1 MRAHFDQH
9 RGRRKVFRLGLT
21 VLLAALLPA
30 LAMAHGPSRKK
41 EIATLEVDAPAEK
54 AWAILSN
61 YADMSW
67 HPDIAKTE
75 MTGEIKP
82 DVAKRVLTFKNGAI
96 VEDGLLRYEPE
107 QKLISFMTTKVDLK
121 TLPVDGFKSQ
131 FEVKEEGGKTVITW
145 LAAFY
150 RGYPNNDPPPELS
163 DEAAIKAVTAFQ
175 KRGLDA
181 LKAKLE
187 AGG

>member
-1 MRAHFDQH
+1 MKPA
-9 RGRRKVFRLGLT
+9 VI
-21 VLLAALLPA
+21 LAAILTLVMGA
-30 LAMAHGPSRKK
+30 TAFAHGPSRKK
-41 EIATLEVDAPAEK
+41 EISTIEINAPADK
-54 AWAILSN
+54 VWAVVSN

-75 MTGEIKP
+75 MTGEMKP
-82 DVAKRVLTFKNGAI
+82 DVAKRVLTFKNGA
-96 VEDGLLRYEPE
+96 VFEDGLLDYEP
-107 QKLISFMTTKVDLK
+107 QDKMIAFMTSKVDLK

-131 FEVKEEGGKTVITW
+131 FNVKAEGGKTTLTW

-150 RGYPNNDPPPELS
+150 RGYPNNNPPPELN

-181 LKAKLE
+181 LKTKLE

>member
-1 MRAHFDQH
+1 
-9 RGRRKVFRLGLT
+9 LSILLT
-21 VLLAALLPA
+21 ALLPV
-30 LAMAHGPSRKK
+30 LAVAHGPSRKK
-41 EIATLEVDAPAEK
+41 EIASIEVSAPSSK
-54 AWAILSN
+54 VWALISN

-75 MTGEIKP
+75 MIGEMKP
-82 DVAKRVLTFKNGAI
+82 DVAKRTLTFKSGAVI
-96 VEDGLLRYEPE
+96 EDGLLDYEPT
-107 QKLISFMTTKVDLK
+107 QMMIAWMTTKVDLK

-131 FEVKEEGGKTVITW
+131 FSLKEEGGKTKITW

-150 RGYPNNDPPPELS
+150 RGYPNNDPPKELS
-163 DEAAIKAVTAFQ
+163 DAAAVAAVTAFQ

-181 LKAKLE
+181 LKGKFD

>member
-1 MRAHFDQH
+1 MHARPTKI
-9 RGRRKVFRLGLT
+9 RRIYVLRLA
-21 VLLAALLPA
+21 VIAALAALLPA
-30 LAMAHGPSRKK
+30 IASAHGPSRKK
-41 EIATLEVDAPAEK
+41 EIATIEVNAPVEK
-54 AWAILSN
+54 VWAVLNN
-61 YADMSW
+61 YSDMSW
-67 HPDIAKTE
+67 HPDIEKTE
-75 MTGEIKP
+75 MTGEMKP
-82 DVAKRVLTFKNGAI
+82 DVAKRKLTFKNGAI
-96 VEDGLLRYEPE
+96 FEDGLLDYEPE
-107 QKLISFMTTKVDLK
+107 KKMIAFMTSKVDLK

-131 FEVKEEGGKTVITW
+131 FNVKEENGKTTITW

-150 RGYPNNDPPPELS
+150 RGYPNNDPPPELN

>member
-1 MRAHFDQH
+1 MLP
-9 RGRRKVFRLGLT
+9 RLAIAF
-21 VLLAALLPA
+21 LLCLLVAPMAAQS
-30 LAMAHGPSRKK
+30 HGPSRKK
-41 EIATLEVDAPAEK
+41 EIATIEVNAPADK
-54 AWAILSN
+54 VWALLSN
-61 YADMSW
+61 YADMTW

-75 MTGEIKP
+75 MTGEMKP
-82 DVAKRVLTFKNGAI
+82 DVAKRVLTFKNGA
-96 VEDGLLRYEPE
+96 VFEDGLLDYEPE
-107 QKLISFMTTKVDLK
+107 QKMIAFMTSKVDLK

-131 FEVKEEGGKTVITW
+131 FNVKEEAGKTTITW

-181 LKAKLE
+181 LKAKFD

>member
-1 MRAHFDQH
+1 ML
-9 RGRRKVFRLGLT
+9 RLAVIAALT
-21 VLLAALLPA
+21 MLLPA
-30 LAMAHGPSRKK
+30 FASAHGPSRKK
-41 EIATLEVDAPAEK
+41 EISTIEVNAPAEK
-54 AWAILSN
+54 AWAVLSN

-67 HPDIAKTE
+67 HPDIEKTE
-75 MTGEIKP
+75 MTGEMKP
-82 DVAKRVLTFKNGAI
+82 DVAKRKLTFKNGALF
-96 VEDGLLRYEPE
+96 EDGLLDYEPD
-107 QKLISFMTTKVDLK
+107 KKMIAFMTSKVDLK

-131 FEVKEEGGKTVITW
+131 FNVKEEGGKTTITW

-150 RGYPNNDPPPELS
+150 RGYPNNDPPPELN